1 LEVFHLNTKKIIQSI
16 IAEKTKIDEVFFVAC
31 GGSLVDLYP
40 AKYFID
46 TEAKKVHAGFY
57 TSKEFICAN
66 PKSLSENTI
75 TIICSHGGNT
85 KETIEASEFA
95 KASGSSVITLTNNAG
110 SGVDKVAAISI
121 VYEWGDEVSVADNPM
136 AITLSLMNELLY
148 AQEEYPFYC
157 EMNDGF
163 TRINSIVKNAVE
175 FVRPRT
181 KIFAEK
187 YCKEPF
193 LYVMSSGANFGQAY
207 GFSICSLM
215 EMQWMNACYIHSGEY
230 FHGPFEVTDKDVL
243 YVLLVNEGKTRCI
256 DERAQTFLDKYA
268 EKIEIVDAKELGLSI
283 IKEDV
288 VDYFNP
294 ILFYAV
300 MCEYRAA
307 LAEIR
312 NHPLETRRYMFK
324 VTY

>member
-1 LEVFHLNTKKIIQSI
+1 MNTKKIIQSI

-46 TEAKKVHAGFY
+46 SEAKKVHAGYY
-57 TSKEFICAN
+57 TSKEFICAA
-66 PKSLSENTI
+66 PKTLNEKAI

-85 KETIEASEFA
+85 KETVEASEFA
-95 KASGSSVITLTNNAG
+95 KESGSSVITLTHTAG
-110 SGVDKVAAISI
+110 SGVDKVSSISI
-121 VYEWGDEVSVADNPM
+121 VYDWGDEVSVADNPM

-157 EMNDGF
+157 EMNDGLAK
-163 TRINSIVKNAVE
+163 INGIVKNAVE
-175 FVRPRT
+175 LVKPRA

-187 YCKEPF
+187 YCDEPF
-193 LYVMSSGANFGQAY
+193 LYVLSSGANFGQAY

-230 FHGPFEVTDKDVL
+230 FHGPFEVTTKEVL
-243 YVLLVNEGKTRCI
+243 YILLLTEGKTRCI
-256 DERAQTFLDKYA
+256 DERAQKFLNKYA
-268 EKIEIVDAKELGLSI
+268 AKVEAVDAKELGLSV

-288 VDYFNP
+288 VDCFNP

-312 NHPLETRRYMFK
+312 NHPLDTRRYMFK
-324 VTY
+324 VSY